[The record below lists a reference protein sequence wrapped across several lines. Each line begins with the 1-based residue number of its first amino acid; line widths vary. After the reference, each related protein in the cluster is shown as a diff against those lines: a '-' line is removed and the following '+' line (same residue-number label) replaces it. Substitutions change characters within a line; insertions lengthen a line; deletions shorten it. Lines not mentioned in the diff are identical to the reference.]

1 MASITNRGPY
11 QFQALV
17 RRKGYRTQTRTFE
30 TRKAAQ
36 DWARDVEAKM
46 HRGEFADLSEAEA
59 TTLGEIL
66 ERYRQEVTPEKRGHV
81 QENYRVLQ
89 LIRHPISLRSLASLR
104 NVDFSDYRNERIKQV
119 GPKTVQ
125 LELALLSAV
134 LNNARRDWSIPI
146 ENSVTDIRKPKLPR
160 GRDRRLV
167 GDEETRLFEAAAE
180 CRSEGLE
187 VCIRLALELGMRRG
201 EIANLQWSQVDFEQ
215 HVIRLDLTKNGD
227 ARLVPMS
234 TIAEEAVRSLYT
246 TNCSGSIFDFF
257 DSDGLGKA
265 FSRARKRAGI
275 VGLCFHDLRHEAASR
290 WAKRVPVATLAKIF
304 GWKTL
309 QMAMRYYNPT
319 AEELVAAVR
328 DVDDRNP
335 PPSVRVPVVNE
346 IHRSLEANSS
356 RQRLTTVSA
365 NLRVKTSTLS
375 NNVIEVQFGQRSAV

>member
-1 MASITNRGPY
+1 MASIINRGPY
-11 QFQALV
+11 QFQVLI
-17 RRKGYRTQTRTFE
+17 RRKGYPTQTRTFE
-30 TRKAAQ
+30 SQKDAK

-46 HRGEFADLSEAEA
+46 RRGEFADLSEAEA

-89 LIRHPISLRSLASLR
+89 LIRHPISMRSLASLR

-167 GDEETRLFEAAAE
+167 GDEEVRLFEASEE
-180 CRSEGLE
+180 CKSDGLG

-234 TIAEEAVRSLYT
+234 TTAEAAIRSLYT
-246 TNCSGSIFDFF
+246 TNCSGRIFDFF

-319 AEELVAAVR
+319 AAELVAAVR
-328 DVDDRNP
+328 
-335 PPSVRVPVVNE
+335 
-346 IHRSLEANSS
+346 EADERDTQPTNDGS
-356 RQRLTTVSA
+356 TA
-365 NLRVKTSTLS
+365 HNAHGDVKTERRAIGSRPLCHSLRTTAVSVS
-375 NNVIEVQFGQRSAV
+375 NNVIQVQFNSRSAV

>member
-1 MASITNRGPY
+1 MASIINRGPY
-11 QFQALV
+11 QFQAFV
-17 RRKGYRTQTRTFE
+17 RRKGYPTQTRTFE
-30 TRKAAQ
+30 SQREAK
-36 DWARDVEAKM
+36 DWSRDVEAKM
-46 HRGEFADLSEAEA
+46 RRGEFADLSEAEA
-59 TTLGEIL
+59 TTLGELL

-180 CRSEGLE
+180 CRSEGLD
-187 VCIRLALELGMRRG
+187 VCIRLALEMGMRRG
-201 EIANLQWSQVDFEQ
+201 EISNLRWSQVDFEQ
-215 HVIRLDLTKNGD
+215 HVIRLDLTKNGE
-227 ARLVPMS
+227 ARVVPMS
-234 TIAEEAVRSLYT
+234 TTAEDAIRSLHTPTSMGRLFEFY
-246 TNCSGSIFDFF
+246 

-265 FSRARKRAGI
+265 YSRACKRAGI
-275 VGLCFHDLRHEAASR
+275 VGLRFHDLRHEAASR
-290 WAKRVPVATLAKIF
+290 WAKKVPVATLAKIF

-335 PPSVRVPVVNE
+335 PPSVSSPQVN
-346 IHRSLEANSS
+346 HTRPK
-356 RQRLTTVSA
+356 LTTVSVIPQMKT
-365 NLRVKTSTLS
+365 NLLS
-375 NNVIEVQFGQRSAV
+375 NNVIEVQFNQRSAV

>member
-1 MASITNRGPY
+1 MASIINRGPY
-11 QFQALV
+11 QFQALI
-17 RRKGYRTQTRTFE
+17 RRKGYPTQTRTFE
-30 TRKAAQ
+30 SQREAK

-46 HRGEFADLSEAEA
+46 RRGEFADLSEAEA
-59 TTLGEIL
+59 TTLGVLL
-66 ERYRQEVTPEKRGHV
+66 ERYRQEVTPEKRGYV
-81 QENYRVLQ
+81 QENYRLLQ

-167 GDEETRLFEAAAE
+167 GDEEARLFGAAAE
-180 CRSEGLE
+180 CRSEGLD

-201 EIANLQWSQVDFEQ
+201 EISNLQWSQVDFEQ

-246 TNCSGSIFDFF
+246 TNCSGRIFDFF

-290 WAKRVPVATLAKIF
+290 WAKKVPVATLAKIF

-335 PPSVRVPVVNE
+335 QSPDRTQVVNRG
-346 IHRSLEANSS
+346 HRSLEVDAT
-356 RQRLTTVSA
+356 RLRLTAPCPTP
-365 NLRVKTSTLS
+365 RIKTSPLG
-375 NNVIEVQFGQRSAV
+375 NNVIEVQFS

>member
-1 MASITNRGPY
+1 MASNINRGPY
-11 QFQALV
+11 QFQALI
-17 RRKGYRTQTRTFE
+17 RRKGYPTQTRTFE
-30 TRKAAQ
+30 SQREAK

-66 ERYRQEVTPEKRGHV
+66 ERYRQEVTPKKRGHV

-89 LIRHPISLRSLASLR
+89 LIRHPLSLRSLASLR
-104 NVDFSDYRNERIKQV
+104 SVDFSDYRNERIKQV

-167 GDEETRLFEAAAE
+167 GDEEARLFEAAE
-180 CRSEGLE
+180 ESRSEGLD
-187 VCIRLALELGMRRG
+187 VCIRLARELGMRRG
-201 EIANLQWSQVDFEQ
+201 EISNLQWYQIDFEQ
-215 HVIRLDLTKNGD
+215 HVIRLDITKNGD

-234 TIAEEAVRSLYT
+234 TIAEETVRSLYT
-246 TNCSGSIFDFF
+246 INCSGRIFEFY

-265 FSRARKRAGI
+265 YSRACKRAGI
-275 VGLCFHDLRHEAASR
+275 VGLRFHDLRHEAASR

-335 PPSVRVPVVNE
+335 QSPDRTQVVNRS
-346 IHRSLEANSS
+346 HRSLEVDAT
-356 RQRLTTVSA
+356 RLRLTAPCPTP
-365 NLRVKTSTLS
+365 RIKTSPLA
-375 NNVIEVQFGQRSAV
+375 NNVIEVQFSQRSAV

>member
-1 MASITNRGPY
+1 MASIINRGPY
-11 QFQALV
+11 QFQVLI
-17 RRKGYRTQTRTFE
+17 RRKGYPTQTRTFE
-30 TRKAAQ
+30 SQKDAK

-46 HRGEFADLSEAEA
+46 RRGEFADLSEAEA

-89 LIRHPISLRSLASLR
+89 LIRHPISMRSLASLR

-167 GDEETRLFEAAAE
+167 GDEEARLFEAAEE
-180 CRSEGLE
+180 CKSEGLD
-187 VCIRLALELGMRRG
+187 VCIRLALEMGMRRG
-201 EIANLQWSQVDFEQ
+201 EISNLLWFQIDFEQ
-215 HVIRLDLTKNGD
+215 HVIRLDITKNGD

-234 TIAEEAVRSLYT
+234 TTAEAAIRLLYT
-246 TNCSGSIFDFF
+246 PNSSGRIFDFY

-328 DVDDRNP
+328 DIDDRSP
-335 PPSVRVPVVNE
+335 SPSVSSPVVNGV
-346 IHRSLEANSS
+346 HRSLEANST
-356 RQRLTTVSA
+356 RPKLTTVSVIPQIKT
-365 NLRVKTSTLS
+365 NLLS
-375 NNVIEVQFGQRSAV
+375 NNVIEVQFGQRSSV

>member
-1 MASITNRGPY
+1 MASIIHRGPY
-11 QFQALV
+11 QFQVLI
-17 RRKGYRTQTRTFE
+17 RRKGYPPQTRTFE
-30 TRKAAQ
+30 SQKDAK

-46 HRGEFADLSEAEA
+46 RRGEFADLSEAEA
-59 TTLGEIL
+59 TTLGVLL
-66 ERYRQEVTPEKRGHV
+66 ERYRQEVTPEKRGYV
-81 QENYRVLQ
+81 QENYRLLQ

-119 GPKTVQ
+119 SPKTVQ

-167 GDEETRLFEAAAE
+167 GDEEARLFEAAVE
-180 CRSEGLE
+180 CKSEGLD

-201 EIANLQWSQVDFEQ
+201 EISNLQWSQIDFEQ
-215 HVIRLDLTKNGD
+215 HVIRLDLTKNGE
-227 ARLVPMS
+227 ARVVPMS
-234 TIAEEAVRSLYT
+234 TTAEEAIRSLYT
-246 TNCSGSIFDFF
+246 PTSDGRLFEFY

-265 FSRARKRAGI
+265 YSRACKRAGI
-275 VGLCFHDLRHEAASR
+275 VGLHFHDLRHEAASR
-290 WAKRVPVATLAKIF
+290 WAKKVPVATLAKIF

-335 PPSVRVPVVNE
+335 PPSVSSPQVNPT
-346 IHRSLEANSS
+346 RPK
-356 RQRLTTVSA
+356 LTTVSVIPQIKT
-365 NLRVKTSTLS
+365 NLLS

>member
-1 MASITNRGPY
+1 MR
-11 QFQALV
+11 
-17 RRKGYRTQTRTFE
+17 
-30 TRKAAQ
+30 
-36 DWARDVEAKM
+36 
-46 HRGEFADLSEAEA
+46 RGEFADLSEAEA
-59 TTLGEIL
+59 TTLGVLL
-66 ERYRQEVTPEKRGHV
+66 ERYRQEVTPEKRGYV
-81 QENYRVLQ
+81 QENYRLLQ

-119 GPKTVQ
+119 SPKTVQ

-167 GDEETRLFEAAAE
+167 GDEEARLFEAAVE
-180 CRSEGLE
+180 CKSEGLD

-201 EIANLQWSQVDFEQ
+201 EISNLQWSQIDFEQ
-215 HVIRLDLTKNGD
+215 HVIRLDLTKNGE
-227 ARLVPMS
+227 ARVVPMS
-234 TIAEEAVRSLYT
+234 TTAEEAIRSLYT
-246 TNCSGSIFDFF
+246 PTSDGRLFEFY

-265 FSRARKRAGI
+265 YSRACKRAGI
-275 VGLCFHDLRHEAASR
+275 VGLHFHDLRHEAASR
-290 WAKRVPVATLAKIF
+290 WAKKVPVATLAKIF

-335 PPSVRVPVVNE
+335 PPSVSSPQVNPT
-346 IHRSLEANSS
+346 RPK
-356 RQRLTTVSA
+356 LTTVSVIPQIKT
-365 NLRVKTSTLS
+365 NLLS